1 MLRRSFALV
10 SFLFASAVLY
20 GAVTPKPAPS
30 PAEIQH
36 IVQTFTQKETNFA
49 AARRNYTW
57 EQSINLREVDP
68 PGGSYQLTEDVGF
81 DLQNKRTSTVT
92 YAPVATLQN
101 IMLTE
106 QDEEDFQNIM
116 PFVMTNSTRDQ
127 YLVQYLGW
135 EKVDEIG
142 CYVFSVK
149 PKKLTKDMKR
159 YFDGE
164 IWVDDRDF
172 QIVKTYGV
180 GVGHL
185 GHGADQAFP
194 KFVTYRQQIDGKY
207 WFPVYTYSD
216 STLHWKD
223 GQQQKIK
230 LVVRYTNYKRFK
242 ANSTIKYGAV
252 QPDTTNK
259 GATNK
264 QK

>member
-185 GHGADQAFP
+185 GHG
-194 KFVTYRQQIDGKY
+194 
-207 WFPVYTYSD
+207 
-216 STLHWKD
+216 
-223 GQQQKIK
+223 
-230 LVVRYTNYKRFK
+230 
-242 ANSTIKYGAV
+242 
-252 QPDTTNK
+252 
-259 GATNK
+259 
-264 QK
+264 